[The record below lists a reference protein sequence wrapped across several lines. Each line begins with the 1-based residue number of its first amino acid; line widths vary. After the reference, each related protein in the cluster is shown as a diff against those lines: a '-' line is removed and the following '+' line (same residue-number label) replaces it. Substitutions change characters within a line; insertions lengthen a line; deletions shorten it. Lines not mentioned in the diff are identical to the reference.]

1 MSTSP
6 TRLISS
12 SYDKSIKIWD
22 INAEQNV
29 STLLGHSNAVLCL
42 CYITQTRIV
51 SGSADASLRVWH
63 LNKEEATR
71 IINGAHK
78 SSVNS
83 LFSLKNANELISAS
97 ADHTIKIWCTKKWHC
112 LKILFSHCD
121 WVKCVELIEDTYHL
135 ASGSWDR
142 SIKLWNLNTGM
153 CLRTILRDDVECL
166 VSFKHVLD

>member
-12 SYDKSIKIWD
+12 SYDKSIKVWN
-22 INAEQNV
+22 INADQNV

-42 CYITQTRIV
+42 CYITQTLIV
-51 SGSADASLRVWH
+51 SGSTDTTLRVWD
-63 LNKEEATR
+63 LNKVAATR

-83 LFSLKNANELISAS
+83 LISLKNVHELISAS
-97 ADHTIKIWCTKKWHC
+97 TDHTIKIWCTKNWYC
-112 LKILFSHCD
+112 LKILFSDCD
-121 WVKCVELIEDTYHL
+121 WLKCVELIEDTNHL

-142 SIKLWNLNTGM
+142 SIKLWDLNTGM
-153 CLRTILRDDVECL
+153 CLRTILTDDVECL
-166 VSFKHVLD
+166 VSFKNVLD